1 MIPKSQPLPVNHNAG
16 LQRFE
21 VLADGLLAFLSYTYE
36 DNAVVMDHTYVPDE
50 FRGRG
55 VATTLVRA
63 ALDEARRRN
72 WRIVPR
78 CSFVAALIGRNP
90 EYAVLVDR
98 RARQGP

>member
-1 MIPKSQPLPVNHNAG
+1 MIPKPPPIPVNPNAD

-21 VLADGLLAFLSYTYE
+21 VLADGLLAFLSYAYE

-55 VATTLVRA
+55 VGATLVRA

-78 CSFVAALIGRNP
+78 CSFVAAFIGRNP
-90 EYAVLVDR
+90 EYAELMDHPR
-98 RARQGP
+98 PA